1 MPIVLVQQ
9 FHKVEDKFQKTG
21 EPNELDVT
29 DDERAQLERAAE
41 VVYLGSLD
49 GYFALAAGEE

>member
-1 MPIVLVQQ
+1 MPIVIVQQ
-9 FHKVEDKFQKTG
+9 FHKVEDTFQKVG

-29 DDERAQLERAAE
+29 DDELDQLERAAE

-49 GYFALAAGEE
+49 GYFALAGGEG